1 MEDPDEGDIPM
12 DQDQDMVDEEN
23 QSMQD
28 VEDDEMAE
36 FAKYGAKALYF
47 AKFHVSKIQMQQK
60 YRWKMTWGKK
70 PKARK
75 S

>member
-1 MEDPDEGDIPM
+1 MEDPDGGDIPM

-28 VEDDEMAE
+28 VEDDEMADVRFLSNLMIWTWK

-47 AKFHVSKIQMQQK
+47 AKFYVSNSTK
-60 YRWKMTWGKK
+60 
-70 PKARK
+70 
-75 S
+75 